1 MKKQFFAAAI
11 ILALGAGF
19 TACSSDDLGK
29 QEAKAVSQTGTSYM
43 TVSFRL
49 PAPSATRA
57 SNSDAHAGTPA
68 TGSGRY
74 QYGSWNGKD
83 KIESVK
89 VYVFKEVGVL
99 EKVHTY
105 AENELAFNQGTS
117 GDVKVTANNAFK
129 ITAGAKTVYIV
140 VNPTTAV
147 PNLPEVEGTTLANFK
162 AKYEGSELGLTA
174 NAYPTVTDAVTKTR
188 ADEVAKVEDGKDV
201 IMMTGAPQTIN
212 VEDGV
217 TAQQAVAGVK
227 NQVALTV
234 KRVAARVLVTTATGT
249 SEFEI
254 KGDNPTTP
262 AIKETQ
268 TVIAKV
274 TKLTYTV
281 AQGEKTL
288 YLQVKNHTE
297 QGQTQDKENLQT
309 YEETPGF
316 AYVPENSDQY
326 WAKTNMDKYQ
336 EATEYY
342 DYSGLWKTA
351 SSVKA
356 RTAFINDENK
366 DQEEVGL
373 VTEHITKADGDAG
386 IFVLPTTHA
395 YGSAADA
402 TKYRGANTAYVL
414 VRGVVT
420 PQFHVN
426 NEGKLVAGAPTPGS
440 TFYLGANGVAYLNQA
455 HVQDPTKSG
464 VVGQTAQK
472 FVNGKVLYYVWIHP
486 DNLAKPLNSPVD
498 RNHIYHIQ
506 IASISKYGANW
517 NPFVPY
523 PKNTPEL
530 DPKTGKPK
538 DNPTGKTPDNPNNP
552 DDRPND
558 NPFEPVNPPVNP
570 FDNLTPKETWMS
582 VNVTI
587 LPWQVHSYQVNL

>member
-1 MKKQFFAAAI
+1 MKKQFFAAAM

-19 TACSSDDLGK
+19 TACSNDDLGK

-57 SNSDAHAGTPA
+57 D
-68 TGSGRY
+68 RY
-74 QYGSWNGKD
+74 QYASWNGKD

-89 VYVFKEVGVL
+89 VFVFKDDNTNTL

-117 GDVKVTANNAFK
+117 GDVKVNANNAFK
-129 ITAGAKTVYIV
+129 ITAGTKKVYIV
-140 VNPTTAV
+140 VNPTTVANM
-147 PNLPEVEGTTLANFK
+147 PATEGTTTLADFQ
-162 AKYEGSELGLTA
+162 AKYEGSELGFTA
-174 NAYPTVTDAVTKTR
+174 EAYPTATATTTR
-188 ADEVAKVEDGKDV
+188 ADEVAKVADGKDV
-201 IMMTGAPQTIN
+201 IMMTGAPTTIN
-212 VEDGV
+212 IEDGV
-217 TAQQAVAGVK
+217 TEQQAVAGVK
-227 NQVALTV
+227 NQAALTV
-234 KRVAARVLVTTATGT
+234 KRVAARVLVTTATGKT
-249 SEFEI
+249 EFTI
-254 KGDNPTTP
+254 NGDNPQTATT
-262 AIKETQ
+262 KEDNFA
-268 TVIAKV
+268 IAKV
-274 TKLTYTV
+274 TDLTYTV

-288 YLQVKNHTE
+288 FLQGKDFGT
-297 QGQTQDKENLQT
+297 QGSTQDLEGSKT

-316 AYVPENSDQY
+316 NYVPANSDQF
-326 WAKTNMDKYQ
+326 WAKETMESYQ
-336 EATEYY
+336 EAIKYY
-342 DYSGLWKTA
+342 DYSGLWKAA

-356 RTAFINDENK
+356 RTAFINDDNK
-366 DQEEVGL
+366 DQKEVDL
-373 VTEHITKADGDAG
+373 VTGHITAATGGDAG
-386 IFVLPTTHA
+386 IFVLPTTHT
-395 YGSAADA
+395 YGADADA

-414 VRGVVT
+414 VRGKIT
-420 PQFHVN
+420 PQFYVN
-426 NEGKLVAGAPTPGS
+426 SQGVLTMTPLTKGT
-440 TFYLGANGVAYLNQA
+440 TFYLGANGLAYESA
-455 HVQDPTKSG
+455 DCVRDPNKGG
-464 VVGQTAQK
+464 VTGQTAQE

-498 RNHIYHIQ
+498 RNNIYHIQ

-538 DNPTGKTPDNPNNP
+538 DNPSGPTPNNPNNP

-558 NPFEPVNPPVNP
+558 NPFEPVAPPVNP
-570 FDNLTPKETWMS
+570 YENLTPKETWMS

>member
-1 MKKQFFAAAI
+1 MKKQFFAAAM

-57 SNSDAHAGTPA
+57 D
-68 TGSGRY
+68 RY
-74 QYGSWNGKD
+74 QYASWNGKD

-89 VYVFKEVGVL
+89 VFVFKDDNTL

-117 GDVKVTANNAFK
+117 GDVKVNANNAFK
-129 ITAGAKTVYIV
+129 ITAGTKKVYIV
-140 VNPTTAV
+140 VNPTTVANM
-147 PNLPEVEGTTLANFK
+147 PATEGTTTLADFQ
-162 AKYEGSELGLTA
+162 AKYEGSELGFTA
-174 NAYPTVTDAVTKTR
+174 DAYPTATATKTR
-188 ADEVAKVEDGKDV
+188 ADEVAKVADGKDV
-201 IMMTGAPQTIN
+201 IMMTGAPTTIN
-212 VEDGV
+212 IEDGV
-217 TAQQAVAGVK
+217 TEQQAVAGVK
-227 NQVALTV
+227 NQAALTV

-249 SEFEI
+249 TEFTI
-254 KGDNPTTP
+254 NGDNPQTATV
-262 AIKETQ
+262 KEDNFA
-268 TVIAKV
+268 IAKV
-274 TKLTYTV
+274 TDLTYTV

-288 YLQVKNHTE
+288 YLQGKDFGT
-297 QGQTQDKENLQT
+297 QGSTQDLEGSKT

-316 AYVPENSDQY
+316 NYVPANSDQF
-326 WAKTNMDKYQ
+326 WAKATMESYQ
-336 EATEYY
+336 EATKYY
-342 DYSGLWKTA
+342 DYSGLWKAA

-356 RTAFINDENK
+356 RTAFINDDNK
-366 DQEEVGL
+366 DQKEVDL
-373 VTEHITKADGDAG
+373 VTGHITAATGGDAG
-386 IFVLPTTHA
+386 IFVLPTTHT
-395 YGSAADA
+395 YGADADA
-402 TKYRGANTAYVL
+402 TKYRGVNTAYVL
-414 VRGVVT
+414 VRGKIT
-420 PQFHVN
+420 PQFYVN
-426 NEGKLVAGAPTPGS
+426 TQGKLTMTPLTKGT
-440 TFYLGANGVAYLNQA
+440 TFYLGANGLAYESA
-455 HVQDPTKSG
+455 DCVQDPNKGG
-464 VVGQTAQK
+464 VTGQTAQK

-498 RNHIYHIQ
+498 RNNIYHIQ

-538 DNPTGKTPDNPNNP
+538 DNPSGPTPNNPNNP

-558 NPFEPVNPPVNP
+558 NPFEPVHPPMNPYQ
-570 FDNLTPKETWMS
+570 NLTPKETWMS

>member
-1 MKKQFFAAAI
+1 MKKQFFAAAM

-57 SNSDAHAGTPA
+57 D
-68 TGSGRY
+68 RY
-74 QYGSWNGKD
+74 QYASWNGKD

-89 VYVFKEVGVL
+89 VFVFKDDNTL

-117 GDVKVTANNAFK
+117 GDVKVNANNAFK
-129 ITAGAKTVYIV
+129 ITSGTKKVYIV
-140 VNPTTAV
+140 VNPTAV
-147 PNLPEVEGTTLANFK
+147 ANMPATEGTTTLTDFQ
-162 AKYEGSELGLTA
+162 AKYDGSELGFTA
-174 NAYPTVTDAVTKTR
+174 EAYPTATVTTTR
-188 ADEVAKVEDGKDV
+188 ADEVAKVADGKDV
-201 IMMTGAPQTIN
+201 IMMTGAPTTIN
-212 VEDGV
+212 IEDGV
-217 TAQQAVAGVK
+217 TEQQAVAGVK
-227 NQVALTV
+227 NQAALTV

-249 SEFEI
+249 TEFTI
-254 KGDNPTTP
+254 NGDNPQTATV
-262 AIKETQ
+262 KEDNFA
-268 TVIAKV
+268 IAKV
-274 TKLTYTV
+274 TDLTYTV

-288 YLQVKNHTE
+288 YLQGKDFGT
-297 QGQTQDKENLQT
+297 QGSTQDLEGSKT

-316 AYVPENSDQY
+316 NYVPANSDQF
-326 WAKTNMDKYQ
+326 WAKETMESYQ
-336 EATEYY
+336 EAIKYY

-351 SSVKA
+351 SSVKT
-356 RTAFINDENK
+356 RTAFINDDNK
-366 DQEEVGL
+366 DQKEVDL
-373 VTEHITKADGDAG
+373 VTGHITAATGGDAG
-386 IFVLPTTHA
+386 IFVLPTTHT
-395 YGSAADA
+395 YGADADA

-414 VRGVVT
+414 VRGKIT
-420 PQFHVN
+420 PQFYVN
-426 NEGKLVAGAPTPGS
+426 SNGVLTMTPLTKGT
-440 TFYLGANGVAYLNQA
+440 TFYLGANGLAYESA
-455 HVQDPTKSG
+455 DCVQDPKKGG

-472 FVNGKVLYYVWIHP
+472 FDGGKVLYYVWIHP

-498 RNHIYHIQ
+498 RNNIYHIQ

-523 PKNTPEL
+523 PKGTPEL

-538 DNPTGKTPDNPNNP
+538 NNPGGQTPNNPNNP

-570 FDNLTPKETWMS
+570 FQNLTPKETWMS

>member
-1 MKKQFFAAAI
+1 MKKQFFAAAM

-57 SNSDAHAGTPA
+57 D
-68 TGSGRY
+68 RY
-74 QYGSWNGKD
+74 QYASWNGKD

-89 VYVFKEVGVL
+89 VFVFKDDNTL

-117 GDVKVTANNAFK
+117 GDVKVNANNAFK
-129 ITAGAKTVYIV
+129 ITAGTKKVYIV
-140 VNPTTAV
+140 VNPTTVANM
-147 PNLPEVEGTTLANFK
+147 PATEGTTTLADFQ
-162 AKYEGSELGLTA
+162 AKYEGSELGFTA
-174 NAYPTVTDAVTKTR
+174 DAYPTATATKTR
-188 ADEVAKVEDGKDV
+188 ADEVAKVADGKDV
-201 IMMTGAPQTIN
+201 IMMTGAPTTIN
-212 VEDGV
+212 IEDGV
-217 TAQQAVAGVK
+217 TEQQAVAGVK
-227 NQVALTV
+227 NQAALTV

-249 SEFEI
+249 TEFTI
-254 KGDNPTTP
+254 NGDNPQTATV
-262 AIKETQ
+262 KEDNFA
-268 TVIAKV
+268 IAKV
-274 TKLTYTV
+274 TDLTYTV

-288 YLQVKNHTE
+288 YLLGKDFGT
-297 QGQTQDKENLQT
+297 QGSTQDLEGSKT

-316 AYVPENSDQY
+316 NYVPANSDQF
-326 WAKTNMDKYQ
+326 WAKATMESYQ
-336 EATEYY
+336 GATKYY
-342 DYSGLWKTA
+342 DYSGLWKAA

-356 RTAFINDENK
+356 RTAFINDDNK
-366 DQEEVGL
+366 DQKEVDL
-373 VTEHITKADGDAG
+373 VTGHITAATGGDAG
-386 IFVLPTTHA
+386 IFVLPTTHT
-395 YGSAADA
+395 YGADADA
-402 TKYRGANTAYVL
+402 TKYRGVNTAYVL
-414 VRGVVT
+414 VRGKIT
-420 PQFHVN
+420 PQFYVN
-426 NEGKLVAGAPTPGS
+426 TQGKLTMTPLTKGT
-440 TFYLGANGVAYLNQA
+440 TFYLGANGLAYESA
-455 HVQDPTKSG
+455 DCVQDPNKGG
-464 VVGQTAQK
+464 VTGQTAQK

-498 RNHIYHIQ
+498 RNNIYHIQ

-538 DNPTGKTPDNPNNP
+538 DNPSGPTPNNPNNP

-558 NPFEPVNPPVNP
+558 NPFEPVHPPVNP
-570 FDNLTPKETWMS
+570 YQNLTPKETWMS

>member
-57 SNSDAHAGTPA
+57 SNSDALAGTPA

-89 VYVFKEVGVL
+89 VFVFKDDNTL
-99 EKVHTY
+99 EKVQTY
-105 AENELAFNQGTS
+105 SENELAFTQNTS

-129 ITAGAKTVYIV
+129 ITAGDKKVYIV
-140 VNPTTAV
+140 VNPTDV
-147 PNLPEVEGTTLANFK
+147 ENLPATEGTTFDAFK
-162 AKYEGSELGLTA
+162 EKYEGKDFNFTA
-174 NAYPTVTDAVTKTR
+174 EAYPTAADAVTKTR
-188 ADEVAKVEDGKDV
+188 ADEVAKVSDGKDV
-201 IMMTGAPQTIN
+201 IMMTGAPQSITI
-212 VEDGV
+212 EDGV
-217 TAQQAVAGVK
+217 TAQQAVAGAK

-234 KRVAARVLVTTATGT
+234 KRVAARVLVTTATGKT
-249 SEFEI
+249 EFTI
-254 KGDNPTTP
+254 NGDDPQTTTV
-262 AIKETQ
+262 KEDNYA
-268 TVIAKV
+268 IAKV
-274 TKLTYTV
+274 TDLTYTV
-281 AQGEKTL
+281 AQGEKTF
-288 YLQVKNHTE
+288 YV
-297 QGQTQDKENLQT
+297 QGKDYATKGTTQDLEGEKT

-316 AYVPENSDQY
+316 NYVPAKSDQF
-326 WAKTNMDKYQ
+326 WAKQTMESYQ
-336 EATEYY
+336 DAVKYY

-351 SSVKA
+351 SSVTA
-356 RTAFINDENK
+356 RTAFINGAGQDQDEV
-366 DQEEVGL
+366 DL
-373 VTEHITKADGDAG
+373 VTGHITATTGGDAG

-395 YGSAADA
+395 YGADADA
-402 TKYRGANTAYVL
+402 TSYRGANTAYVL
-414 VRGVVT
+414 VRGKIT
-420 PQFHVN
+420 PQFYVN
-426 NEGKLVAGAPTPGS
+426 ADGQLTMSPLAKGT
-440 TFYLGANGVAYLNQA
+440 TFYLGANGLAYVDA
-455 HVQDPTKSG
+455 KCVQDPKKGG
-464 VVGQTAQK
+464 VAGQTAQK
-472 FVNGKVLYYVWIHP
+472 FVDGKVLYYVWIHP
-486 DNLAKPLNSPVD
+486 DNIAKPENSPVD

-530 DPKTGKPK
+530 DPNTGKPK
-538 DNPTGKTPDNPNNP
+538 NDPTGKTPNNPNNP

-570 FDNLTPKETWMS
+570 FENLTPKETWMS

>member
-57 SNSDAHAGTPA
+57 SNSTALAGTPA

-89 VYVFKEVGVL
+89 VYVFNEGDVL

-117 GDVKVTANNAFK
+117 GDVKVSANNAFK
-129 ITAGAKTVYIV
+129 VTAGAKKVYIV
-140 VNPTTAV
+140 VNPTTV
-147 PNLPEVEGTTLANFK
+147 DNLPTADGTTLADFK
-162 AKYEGSELGLTA
+162 AKYEGNELGFTA
-174 NAYPTVTDAVTKTR
+174 DAYPTATATKTR
-188 ADEVAKVEDGKDV
+188 ADEVAKVDDGKDV
-201 IMMTGAPQTIN
+201 IMMTGAPQDITI
-212 VEDGV
+212 EDGV

-234 KRVAARVLVTTATGT
+234 KRVAARVLVTTATGKT
-249 SEFEI
+249 EFTI
-254 KGDNPTTP
+254 NGDNPNTATE
-262 AIKETQ
+262 KEDNFA
-268 TVIAKV
+268 IAKV
-274 TKLTYTV
+274 TDLTYTV

-288 YLQVKNHTE
+288 YLQGKDFGT
-297 QGQTQDKENLQT
+297 QGSTQDLEGSKT

-316 AYVPENSDQY
+316 NYVPANSDQF
-326 WAKTNMDKYQ
+326 WAKATMESYQ
-336 EATEYY
+336 NAVKYY
-342 DYSGLWKTA
+342 DYSGLWKDP

-356 RTAFINDENK
+356 RTAFINDENQ
-366 DQEEVGL
+366 DQAEVDL
-373 VTEHITKADGDAG
+373 VTGHITAKTDAG
-386 IFVLPTTHA
+386 IFVLPTTHT
-395 YGSAADA
+395 YGAGADA
-402 TKYRGANTAYVL
+402 TKYRGTNTAYVL
-414 VRGVVT
+414 VRGKIT
-420 PQFHVN
+420 PQFYVN
-426 NEGKLVAGAPTPGS
+426 SNGVLTMTPLTKGT
-440 TFYLGANGVAYLNQA
+440 TFYLGANGLAYESA
-455 HVQDPTKSG
+455 DCVRDPKKNG

-472 FVNGKVLYYVWIHP
+472 FDGGKVLYYVWIHP

-498 RNHIYHIQ
+498 RNNIYHIQ

-538 DNPTGKTPDNPNNP
+538 DNPGGQTPNNPNNP

-570 FDNLTPKETWMS
+570 FENLTPKETWMS

>member
-1 MKKQFFAAAI
+1 MKKQFFAAAM

-19 TACSSDDLGK
+19 TACSNDDLGK

-57 SNSDAHAGTPA
+57 D
-68 TGSGRY
+68 RY
-74 QYGSWNGKD
+74 QYASWNGKD

-89 VYVFKEVGVL
+89 VFVFKDGNTNTL

-117 GDVKVTANNAFK
+117 GDVKVNANNAFK
-129 ITAGAKTVYIV
+129 ITAGTKKVYIV
-140 VNPTTAV
+140 VNPTTVANM
-147 PNLPEVEGTTLANFK
+147 PATEGTTTLADFQ
-162 AKYEGSELGLTA
+162 AKYEGSELGFTA
-174 NAYPTVTDAVTKTR
+174 EAYPTATATTTR
-188 ADEVAKVEDGKDV
+188 ADEVAKVADGKDV
-201 IMMTGAPQTIN
+201 IMMTGAPTTIN
-212 VEDGV
+212 IEDGV
-217 TAQQAVAGVK
+217 TEQQAVAGVK
-227 NQVALTV
+227 NQAALTV
-234 KRVAARVLVTTATGT
+234 KRVAARVLVTTATGKT
-249 SEFEI
+249 EFTI
-254 KGDNPTTP
+254 NGDNPQTATT
-262 AIKETQ
+262 KEDNFA
-268 TVIAKV
+268 IAKV
-274 TKLTYTV
+274 TDLTYTV

-288 YLQVKNHTE
+288 FLQGKDFGT
-297 QGQTQDKENLQT
+297 QGSTQDLEGSKT

-316 AYVPENSDQY
+316 NYVPANSDQF
-326 WAKTNMDKYQ
+326 WAKETMESYQ
-336 EATEYY
+336 EAIKYY
-342 DYSGLWKTA
+342 DYSGLWKAA

-356 RTAFINDENK
+356 RTAFINDDNK
-366 DQEEVGL
+366 DQKEVDL
-373 VTEHITKADGDAG
+373 VTGHITAATGGDAG
-386 IFVLPTTHA
+386 IFVLPTTHT
-395 YGSAADA
+395 YGADADA

-414 VRGVVT
+414 VRGKIT
-420 PQFHVN
+420 PQFYVN
-426 NEGKLVAGAPTPGS
+426 SQGVLTMTPLTKGT
-440 TFYLGANGVAYLNQA
+440 TFYLGANGLAYESA
-455 HVQDPTKSG
+455 DCVRDPNKGG
-464 VVGQTAQK
+464 VTGQTAQE

-498 RNHIYHIQ
+498 RNNIYHIQ

-538 DNPTGKTPDNPNNP
+538 DNPSGPTPNNPNNP

-558 NPFEPVNPPVNP
+558 NPFEPVAPPVNP
-570 FDNLTPKETWMS
+570 YENLTPKETWMS

>member
-57 SNSDAHAGTPA
+57 SNSDALAGTHA

-89 VYVFKEVGVL
+89 VFVFKDNAL

-105 AENELAFNQGTS
+105 AENELAFTQGTS
-117 GDVKVTANNAFK
+117 GDVKVSANNAFK
-129 ITAGAKTVYIV
+129 ISAGAKKVYIV
-140 VNPTTAV
+140 VNPTTV
-147 PNLPEVEGTTLANFK
+147 DNLPTADGTTLDAFK
-162 AKYEGSELGLTA
+162 AKYEGSELGFTA
-174 NAYPTVTDAVTKTR
+174 DAYPTTTATKTR
-188 ADEVAKVEDGKDV
+188 ADEVAKVDDGKDV
-201 IMMTGAPQTIN
+201 IMMTGAPQDITI
-212 VEDGV
+212 EDGV
-217 TAQQAVAGVK
+217 TAQQAVAGIK

-234 KRVAARVLVTTATGT
+234 KRVAARVLVTTATGKT
-249 SEFEI
+249 EFEI
-254 KGDNPTTP
+254 KGDDPTTP
-262 AIKETQ
+262 AKETN

-274 TKLTYTV
+274 TSLTYTV

-288 YLQVKNHTE
+288 YLQGKDFGT
-297 QGQTQDKENLQT
+297 QGSTQDLESTKT

-316 AYVPENSDQY
+316 NFVPAKSDQF
-326 WAKTNMDKYQ
+326 WAKETMESYQ
-336 EATEYY
+336 GAVKYY

-351 SSVKA
+351 SSVKE
-356 RTAFINDENK
+356 RTAFINDVDK
-366 DQEEVGL
+366 DQDEVNL
-373 VTEHITKADGDAG
+373 VTGHITAKTDAG
-386 IFVLPTTHA
+386 IFVLPTTHT
-395 YGSAADA
+395 YGSDADA
-402 TKYRGANTAYVL
+402 TKYRGTNTAYVL
-414 VRGVVT
+414 VRGIVT

-426 NEGKLVAGAPTPGS
+426 NEGNLVTGAPAVGS
-440 TFYLGANGVAYLNQA
+440 TFYLGSSNGIAYLNKD
-455 HVQDPTKSG
+455 HVRDPKKNG
-464 VVGQTAQK
+464 VVGQNAQK
-472 FVNGKVLYYVWIHP
+472 FVGGKVLYYVWIHP

-498 RNHIYHIQ
+498 RNNIYHIQ

-538 DNPTGKTPDNPNNP
+538 NNPDGQTPNNPNNP

-570 FDNLTPKETWMS
+570 FENLTPKETWMS
-582 VNVTI
+582 INVTI

>member
-1 MKKQFFAAAI
+1 MKKQFFAAAM

-57 SNSDAHAGTPA
+57 D
-68 TGSGRY
+68 RY
-74 QYGSWNGKD
+74 QYASWNGKD

-89 VYVFKEVGVL
+89 VFVFKDNTL

-117 GDVKVTANNAFK
+117 GDVKVSANNAFK
-129 ITAGAKTVYIV
+129 VTAGEKTVYIV
-140 VNPTTAV
+140 VNPTSVANMTAT
-147 PNLPEVEGTTLANFK
+147 EGTTTLADFK
-162 AKYEGSELGLTA
+162 NAYEGSALGFIA
-174 NAYPTVTDAVTKTR
+174 NAYPTAADAVTKTR
-188 ADEVAKVEDGKDV
+188 ADEVAKVEGGKDV
-201 IMMTGAPQTIN
+201 IMMTGAPTTIN
-212 VEDGV
+212 IEDGV
-217 TAQQAVAGVK
+217 TEQQAVAGVK
-227 NQVALTV
+227 NQAALTV
-234 KRVAARVLVTTATGT
+234 KRVAARVLVTTATGKT
-249 SEFEI
+249 EFTI
-254 KGDNPTTP
+254 NGDNPNTP
-262 AIKETQ
+262 NVKETDFA
-268 TVIAKV
+268 IAKV
-274 TKLTYTV
+274 TDLTYTV

-288 YLQVKNHTE
+288 FLQAKGTA
-297 QGQTQDKENLQT
+297 QGSTQDLEGTQT

-316 AYVPENSDQY
+316 NFVPAKSDQF
-326 WAKTNMDKYQ
+326 WAKATMESYQ
-336 EATEYY
+336 GAIEHY

-366 DQEEVGL
+366 DQKEVDL
-373 VTEHITKADGDAG
+373 VTGHITAETDGDAG
-386 IFVLPTTHA
+386 IFVLPTTHT
-395 YGSAADA
+395 YGADADA
-402 TKYRGANTAYVL
+402 TKYRGTNTAYVL
-414 VRGVVT
+414 VRGKIT
-420 PQFHVN
+420 PQFYVN
-426 NEGKLVAGAPTPGS
+426 SNGVLTMTPLTKGT
-440 TFYLGANGVAYLNQA
+440 TFYLGANGLAYESA
-455 HVQDPTKSG
+455 DCVRDPKKNG

-472 FVNGKVLYYVWIHP
+472 FDGGKVLYYVWIHP

-498 RNHIYHIQ
+498 RNNIYHIQ

-538 DNPTGKTPDNPNNP
+538 DNPGGQTPNNPNNP

-570 FDNLTPKETWMS
+570 FENLTPKETWMS

>member
-57 SNSDAHAGTPA
+57 SNSTALAGTPA

-89 VYVFKEVGVL
+89 VFVFKEDNTL

-105 AENELAFNQGTS
+105 ASNELAFTQNTS
-117 GDVKVTANNAFK
+117 GDVKVSANQAFK
-129 ITAGAKTVYIV
+129 ITAGTKKVYIV
-140 VNPTTAV
+140 VNPTTV
-147 PNLPEVEGTTLANFK
+147 ENLPATEGTTLDAFK
-162 AKYEGSELGLTA
+162 TKYEGKELGFTA
-174 NAYPTVTDAVTKTR
+174 NAYPTAAVDKTL
-188 ADEVAKVEDGKDV
+188 ADEVAKVSDGKDV
-201 IMMTGAPQTIN
+201 IMMTGAPQGITI
-212 VEDGV
+212 EDGV
-217 TAQQAVAGVK
+217 TAQQAVAGLK
-227 NQVALTV
+227 NQVSLTV
-234 KRVAARVLVTTATGT
+234 KRVAARVLVTTATGKT
-249 SEFEI
+249 EFTI
-254 KGDNPTTP
+254 NGDNPQTATV
-262 AIKETQ
+262 KENDYA
-268 TVIAKV
+268 IAKV
-274 TKLTYTV
+274 TDLTYTV
-281 AQGEKTL
+281 AQGEKNIYVQAKDYAT
-288 YLQVKNHTE
+288 
-297 QGQTQDKENLQT
+297 QGSTQDLEGSQT

-316 AYVPENSDQY
+316 AYVPAKSDQF
-326 WAKTNMDKYQ
+326 WAKETMESYQ
-336 EATEYY
+336 GALDYY

-351 SSVKA
+351 SSVTA

-366 DQEEVGL
+366 DQKEVDL
-373 VTEHITKADGDAG
+373 VTGHITATTGGDAG

-395 YGSAADA
+395 YGADADA

-414 VRGVVT
+414 VRGKIT
-420 PQFHVN
+420 PQFYVN
-426 NEGKLVAGAPTPGS
+426 AAGTLTMSPLAKGK
-440 TFYLGANGVAYLNQA
+440 TFYLGANGIAYEAENC
-455 HVQDPTKSG
+455 VRDPKKGG
-464 VVGQTAQK
+464 VEGQTAQK

-486 DNLAKPLNSPVD
+486 DNLAKPENSPVD
-498 RNHIYHIQ
+498 RNNIYHIQ

-538 DNPTGKTPDNPNNP
+538 DNPGGQTPNNPNNP

-570 FDNLTPKETWMS
+570 FENLTPKETWMS

>member
-1 MKKQFFAAAI
+1 MKKQFFAAAM

-57 SNSDAHAGTPA
+57 D
-68 TGSGRY
+68 RY
-74 QYGSWNGKD
+74 QYASWNGKD

-89 VYVFKEVGVL
+89 VFVFKDDNTL

-117 GDVKVTANNAFK
+117 GDVKVNANNAFQ
-129 ITAGAKTVYIV
+129 ITAGTKKVYIV
-140 VNPTTAV
+140 VNPTTVANM
-147 PNLPEVEGTTLANFK
+147 PATEGTTTLTDFQ
-162 AKYEGSELGLTA
+162 AKYEGSELGFTA
-174 NAYPTVTDAVTKTR
+174 DAYPTATATKTR
-188 ADEVAKVEDGKDV
+188 ADEVAKVADGKDV
-201 IMMTGAPQTIN
+201 IMMTGAPTTIN
-212 VEDGV
+212 IEDGV
-217 TAQQAVAGVK
+217 TEQQAVAGVK

-249 SEFEI
+249 TEFTI
-254 KGDNPTTP
+254 NGDNPQTATV
-262 AIKETQ
+262 KEDNFA
-268 TVIAKV
+268 IAKV
-274 TKLTYTV
+274 TDLTYTV

-288 YLQVKNHTE
+288 YLQGKDFGT
-297 QGQTQDKENLQT
+297 QGSTQDLEGSKT

-316 AYVPENSDQY
+316 NYVPANSDQF
-326 WAKTNMDKYQ
+326 WAKETMESYQ
-336 EATEYY
+336 EAIKYY
-342 DYSGLWKTA
+342 DYSGLWKAA
-351 SSVKA
+351 SSVKT
-356 RTAFINDENK
+356 RTAFINDDNK
-366 DQEEVGL
+366 DQKEVDL
-373 VTEHITKADGDAG
+373 VTGHITAATGGDAG
-386 IFVLPTTHA
+386 IFVLPTTHT
-395 YGSAADA
+395 YGADADA

-414 VRGVVT
+414 VRGKIT
-420 PQFHVN
+420 PQFYVN
-426 NEGKLVAGAPTPGS
+426 SQGVLTMTPLTKGT
-440 TFYLGANGVAYLNQA
+440 TFYLGANGLAYESA
-455 HVQDPTKSG
+455 DCVQDPNKGG
-464 VVGQTAQK
+464 VTGQTAQK

-498 RNHIYHIQ
+498 RNNIYHIQ

-523 PKNTPEL
+523 PKGTPEL

-538 DNPTGKTPDNPNNP
+538 NNPGGQTPNNPNNP

-558 NPFEPVNPPVNP
+558 NPFEPVHPPVNP
-570 FDNLTPKETWMS
+570 FQNLTPKETWMS

>member
-1 MKKQFFAAAI
+1 MKKQFFAAAM

-57 SNSDAHAGTPA
+57 D
-68 TGSGRY
+68 RY
-74 QYGSWNGKD
+74 QYASWNGKD

-89 VYVFKEVGVL
+89 VFVFKDDNTL

-105 AENELAFNQGTS
+105 AENELGFTQGTS
-117 GDVKVTANNAFK
+117 GDVKVNANNAFK
-129 ITAGAKTVYIV
+129 ISAGTKTVYIV
-140 VNPTTAV
+140 VNPTAV
-147 PNLPEVEGTTLANFK
+147 ANMPAVEGTTTLADFQ
-162 AKYEGSELGLTA
+162 AKYKGSELGFTA
-174 NAYPTVTDAVTKTR
+174 NAYPTATATTTR
-188 ADEVAKVEDGKDV
+188 ADEVAKVEGGKDV
-201 IMMTGAPQTIN
+201 IMMTGAPQVITI
-212 VEDGV
+212 EDGV

-234 KRVAARVLVTTATGT
+234 KRVAARVLVTTATGKT
-249 SEFEI
+249 AFTI
-254 KGDNPTTP
+254 NGDNPQTATV
-262 AIKETQ
+262 KEDNYA
-268 TVIAKV
+268 IAKV
-274 TKLTYTV
+274 TDLTYTV

-288 YLQVKNHTE
+288 YFQAKGTA
-297 QGQTQDKENLQT
+297 QGSTQDLEGTQT

-316 AYVPENSDQY
+316 NFVPANSDQF
-326 WAKTNMDKYQ
+326 WAKETMESYQ
-336 EATEYY
+336 GAIDHY
-342 DYSGLWKTA
+342 DYSGLWKVA

-366 DQEEVGL
+366 DQKEVDL
-373 VTEHITKADGDAG
+373 VTGHITAATGGDAG
-386 IFVLPTTHA
+386 IFVLPTTHT
-395 YGSAADA
+395 YGADADA

-414 VRGVVT
+414 VRGKIT
-420 PQFHVN
+420 PQFYVN
-426 NEGKLVAGAPTPGS
+426 SNGVLTMSPLAAGT
-440 TFYLGANGVAYLNQA
+440 TFYLGANGLAYESEIC
-455 HVQDPTKSG
+455 VQDPQKGG

-498 RNHIYHIQ
+498 RNNIYHIQ

-523 PKNTPEL
+523 PKETPEL

-538 DNPTGKTPDNPNNP
+538 DPTKGNKTPNNPNNP

-570 FDNLTPKETWMS
+570 FQNLTPKETWMS

>member
-1 MKKQFFAAAI
+1 MKKQFFAAAM

-57 SNSDAHAGTPA
+57 D
-68 TGSGRY
+68 RY
-74 QYGSWNGKD
+74 QYASWNGKD

-89 VYVFKEVGVL
+89 VFVFKDNTL

-117 GDVKVTANNAFK
+117 GDVKVSANNAFK
-129 ITAGAKTVYIV
+129 VTAGEKTVYIV
-140 VNPTTAV
+140 VNPTSVANMTAT
-147 PNLPEVEGTTLANFK
+147 EGTTTLADFK
-162 AKYEGSELGLTA
+162 NAYEGSTLGFTA
-174 NAYPTVTDAVTKTR
+174 NAYPTATDAVTKTR
-188 ADEVAKVEDGKDV
+188 ADEVAKVEGGKDV
-201 IMMTGAPQTIN
+201 IMMTGAPTTIN
-212 VEDGV
+212 IEDGV
-217 TAQQAVAGVK
+217 TEQQAVAGVK
-227 NQVALTV
+227 NQAALTV
-234 KRVAARVLVTTATGT
+234 KRVAARVLVTTATGKT
-249 SEFEI
+249 EFTI
-254 KGDNPTTP
+254 NGDNPNTP
-262 AIKETQ
+262 AVKETDFA
-268 TVIAKV
+268 IAKV
-274 TKLTYTV
+274 TDLTYTV

-288 YLQVKNHTE
+288 FLQAKGTA
-297 QGQTQDKENLQT
+297 QGSTQDLEATQT

-316 AYVPENSDQY
+316 NFVPEKSNQF
-326 WAKTNMDKYQ
+326 WAKATMESYQ
-336 EATEYY
+336 GAIDHY

-366 DQEEVGL
+366 DQKEVDL
-373 VTEHITKADGDAG
+373 VTGHITAATGGDAG
-386 IFVLPTTHA
+386 IFVLPTTHT
-395 YGSAADA
+395 YGADADA
-402 TKYRGANTAYVL
+402 TKYRGTNTAYVL
-414 VRGVVT
+414 VRGKIT
-420 PQFHVN
+420 PQFYVN
-426 NEGKLVAGAPTPGS
+426 TQGKLTMSPLAAGK
-440 TFYLGANGVAYLNQA
+440 TFYLGANGLAYESA
-455 HVQDPTKSG
+455 DCVQDPNKGG
-464 VVGQTAQK
+464 VTGQTAQK

-498 RNHIYHIQ
+498 RNNIYHIQ

-523 PKNTPEL
+523 PKGTPEL

-538 DNPTGKTPDNPNNP
+538 DNPSGPTPNNPNNP

-570 FDNLTPKETWMS
+570 YENLTPKETWMS

>member
-1 MKKQFFAAAI
+1 MKKQFFAAAM

-57 SNSDAHAGTPA
+57 D
-68 TGSGRY
+68 RY
-74 QYGSWNGKD
+74 QYASWNGKD

-89 VYVFKEVGVL
+89 VFVFKDNAL

-117 GDVKVTANNAFK
+117 GDVKVNANNAFK
-129 ITAGAKTVYIV
+129 ITAGTKKVYIV
-140 VNPTTAV
+140 VNPTTVANM
-147 PNLPEVEGTTLANFK
+147 PATEGTTTLADFQ
-162 AKYEGSELGLTA
+162 AKYEGSELGFTA
-174 NAYPTVTDAVTKTR
+174 DAYPTATATKTR
-188 ADEVAKVEDGKDV
+188 ADEVAKVADGKDV
-201 IMMTGAPQTIN
+201 IMMTGAPTTIN
-212 VEDGV
+212 IEDGV
-217 TAQQAVAGVK
+217 TEQQAVAGVK
-227 NQVALTV
+227 NQAALTV

-249 SEFEI
+249 TEFTI
-254 KGDNPTTP
+254 NGDNPQTATV
-262 AIKETQ
+262 KEDNFA
-268 TVIAKV
+268 IAKV
-274 TKLTYTV
+274 TDLTYTV

-288 YLQVKNHTE
+288 YLQGKDFGT
-297 QGQTQDKENLQT
+297 QGSTQDLEGSKT

-316 AYVPENSDQY
+316 NYVPANSDQF
-326 WAKTNMDKYQ
+326 WAKETMESYQ
-336 EATEYY
+336 EAIKYY
-342 DYSGLWKTA
+342 DYSGLWKAA
-351 SSVKA
+351 SSVKT
-356 RTAFINDENK
+356 RTAFINDDNK
-366 DQEEVGL
+366 DQKEVDL
-373 VTEHITKADGDAG
+373 VTGHITAATGGDAG
-386 IFVLPTTHA
+386 IFVLPTTHT
-395 YGSAADA
+395 YGADADA

-414 VRGVVT
+414 VRGKIT
-420 PQFHVN
+420 PQFYVN
-426 NEGKLVAGAPTPGS
+426 SNGVLTMTPLTKGT
-440 TFYLGANGVAYLNQA
+440 TFYLGANGLAYESA
-455 HVQDPTKSG
+455 DCVQDPNKGG
-464 VVGQTAQK
+464 VTGQTAQK

-498 RNHIYHIQ
+498 RNNIYHIQ

-523 PKNTPEL
+523 PKGTPEL

-538 DNPTGKTPDNPNNP
+538 NNPGGQTPNNPNNP

-558 NPFEPVNPPVNP
+558 NPFEPVHPPVNP
-570 FDNLTPKETWMS
+570 FQNLTPKETWMS

>member
-57 SNSDAHAGTPA
+57 FNSDAIAGTPA

-89 VYVFKEVGVL
+89 VYVFKGGDVL

-105 AENELAFNQGTS
+105 AENELAFTQGTS
-117 GDVKVTANNAFK
+117 GDVKVSANNAFK
-129 ITAGAKTVYIV
+129 ISSGGKTVYIV
-140 VNPTTAV
+140 VNPTSVANMTAT
-147 PNLPEVEGTTLANFK
+147 EGTTTLTDFK
-162 AKYEGSELGLTA
+162 KAYEGSALNFTA
-174 NAYPTVTDAVTKTR
+174 NAYPTATDAVTKTR
-188 ADEVAKVEDGKDV
+188 ADEVAKVEGGKDV
-201 IMMTGAPQTIN
+201 IMMTGAPTTIN
-212 VEDGV
+212 IEDGV

-227 NQVALTV
+227 NQAALTV
-234 KRVAARVLVTTATGT
+234 KRVAARVLVTTATGKT
-249 SEFEI
+249 EFTI
-254 KGDNPTTP
+254 NGDNPKT
-262 AIKETQ
+262 AKKEEDF
-268 TVIAKV
+268 VIAKV
-274 TKLTYTV
+274 TDLNYTV

-288 YLQVKNHTE
+288 YLQAKGTA
-297 QGQTQDKENLQT
+297 QGSTQDLENTQT

-316 AYVPENSDQY
+316 NFVPEKSDQF
-326 WAKTNMDKYQ
+326 WAKATMDSYKK
-336 EATEYY
+336 AVDYY

-351 SSVKA
+351 SSVTA
-356 RTAFINDENK
+356 RTAFINDADK
-366 DQEEVGL
+366 DQKEVDL
-373 VTEHITKADGDAG
+373 VTGHITAETGGDAG
-386 IFVLPTTHA
+386 IFVLPTTHT
-395 YGSAADA
+395 YGADADA
-402 TKYRGANTAYVL
+402 TKYRGTNTAYVL
-414 VRGVVT
+414 VRGKIT
-420 PQFHVN
+420 PQFYVN
-426 NEGKLVAGAPTPGS
+426 SNGELTMAPLAKGT
-440 TFYLGANGVAYLNQA
+440 TFYLGANGLAYESENC
-455 HVQDPTKSG
+455 VQDPNKGG

-472 FVNGKVLYYVWIHP
+472 FVGGKVLYYVWIHP

-498 RNHIYHIQ
+498 RNNIYHIQ

-523 PKNTPEL
+523 PKDTPEL

-538 DNPTGKTPDNPNNP
+538 NDGQTPNNPNNP

-558 NPFEPVNPPVNP
+558 NPYEPVNPPVNP
-570 FDNLTPKETWMS
+570 FENLTPKETWMS

-587 LPWQVHSYQVNL
+587 LPWAVHSYQVNL

>member
-1 MKKQFFAAAI
+1 MKKQFFAAAM

-57 SNSDAHAGTPA
+57 D
-68 TGSGRY
+68 RY
-74 QYGSWNGKD
+74 QYASWNGKD

-89 VYVFKEVGVL
+89 VFVFKDNAL

-117 GDVKVTANNAFK
+117 GDVKVSANNAFK
-129 ITAGAKTVYIV
+129 VTAGAKKVYIV
-140 VNPTTAV
+140 VNPTTV
-147 PNLPEVEGTTLANFK
+147 DNLPTADGTTLADFK
-162 AKYEGSELGLTA
+162 AKYEGNELGFTA
-174 NAYPTVTDAVTKTR
+174 DAYPTATATKTR
-188 ADEVAKVEDGKDV
+188 ADEVAKVDNGMDV
-201 IMMTGAPQTIN
+201 IMMTGAPQDITI
-212 VEDGV
+212 EDGV

-227 NQVALTV
+227 NQVSLTV
-234 KRVAARVLVTTATGT
+234 KRVAARVLVTTATGKT
-249 SEFEI
+249 EFTI
-254 KGDNPTTP
+254 NGDNPKTP
-262 AIKETQ
+262 TKEDNFA
-268 TVIAKV
+268 IAKV
-274 TKLTYTV
+274 TDLTYTV

-288 YLQVKNHTE
+288 FLQGKDYGT
-297 QGQTQDKENLQT
+297 QGSTQDLEGSKT

-316 AYVPENSDQY
+316 AYVPDASEQY
-326 WAKTNMDKYQ
+326 WAKANMDKYQ
-336 EATEYY
+336 EATNYY
-342 DYSGLWKTA
+342 DYSGLWKAA

-356 RTAFINDENK
+356 RTAFINDV
-366 DQEEVGL
+366 DQDQNEVNL
-373 VTEHITKADGDAG
+373 VAGHITAKTDAG

-395 YGSAADA
+395 YGADADA

-414 VRGVVT
+414 VRGKIT
-420 PQFHVN
+420 PQFYVN
-426 NEGKLVAGAPTPGS
+426 SQGVLTMSPLAAGT
-440 TFYLGANGVAYLNQA
+440 TFYLGANGLAYQSEDC
-455 HVQDPTKSG
+455 VQNPDKGG
-464 VVGQTAQK
+464 VKGQTAQK

-498 RNHIYHIQ
+498 RNNIYHIQ

-523 PKNTPEL
+523 PKGTPEL

-538 DNPTGKTPDNPNNP
+538 TGGQTPNNPNNP

-558 NPFEPVNPPVNP
+558 NPFEPVAPPVNP
-570 FDNLTPKETWMS
+570 FQPLTPKETWMS

>member
-1 MKKQFFAAAI
+1 MKKQFFAAAM

-19 TACSSDDLGK
+19 TACSNDDLGK

-57 SNSDAHAGTPA
+57 D
-68 TGSGRY
+68 RY
-74 QYGSWNGKD
+74 QYASWNGKD

-89 VYVFKEVGVL
+89 VFVFKDDNTL

-117 GDVKVTANNAFK
+117 GDVKVNANNAFK
-129 ITAGAKTVYIV
+129 ITAGTKKVYIV
-140 VNPTTAV
+140 VNPTTVANM
-147 PNLPEVEGTTLANFK
+147 PATEGTTTLADFQ
-162 AKYEGSELGLTA
+162 AKYEGSELGFTA
-174 NAYPTVTDAVTKTR
+174 EAYPTATATTTR
-188 ADEVAKVEDGKDV
+188 ADEVAKVADGKDV
-201 IMMTGAPQTIN
+201 IMMTGAPTTIN
-212 VEDGV
+212 IEDGV
-217 TAQQAVAGVK
+217 TEQQAVAGVK
-227 NQVALTV
+227 NQAALTV

-249 SEFEI
+249 TEFTI
-254 KGDNPTTP
+254 NGDNPQTATV
-262 AIKETQ
+262 KEDNFA
-268 TVIAKV
+268 IAKV
-274 TKLTYTV
+274 TDLTYTV

-288 YLQVKNHTE
+288 YLQGKDFGT
-297 QGQTQDKENLQT
+297 QGSTQDLEGSKT

-316 AYVPENSDQY
+316 NYVPTNSDQF
-326 WAKTNMDKYQ
+326 WAKETMESYQ
-336 EATEYY
+336 EAIKYY
-342 DYSGLWKTA
+342 DYSGLWKAA

-356 RTAFINDENK
+356 RTAFINDDNK
-366 DQEEVGL
+366 DQKEVDL
-373 VTEHITKADGDAG
+373 VTGHITAATGGDAG
-386 IFVLPTTHA
+386 IFVLPTTHT
-395 YGSAADA
+395 YGADADA

-414 VRGVVT
+414 VRGKIT
-420 PQFHVN
+420 PQFYVN
-426 NEGKLVAGAPTPGS
+426 SQGVLTMTPLTKGT
-440 TFYLGANGVAYLNQA
+440 TFYLGANGLAYESANC
-455 HVQDPTKSG
+455 VQDPNKGG
-464 VVGQTAQK
+464 VTGQTAQK

-498 RNHIYHIQ
+498 RNNIYHIQ

-523 PKNTPEL
+523 PKGTPEL

-538 DNPTGKTPDNPNNP
+538 DNPSGQTPNNPNNP

-558 NPFEPVNPPVNP
+558 NPFEPVHPPVNP
-570 FDNLTPKETWMS
+570 YQQLTPKETWMS

>member
-1 MKKQFFAAAI
+1 MKKQFFAAAM

-57 SNSDAHAGTPA
+57 D
-68 TGSGRY
+68 RY
-74 QYGSWNGKD
+74 QYASWNGKD

-89 VYVFKEVGVL
+89 VFVFKDDNTL

-117 GDVKVTANNAFK
+117 GDVKVNANNAFK
-129 ITAGAKTVYIV
+129 ITAGTKKVYIV
-140 VNPTTAV
+140 VNPTTVANM
-147 PNLPEVEGTTLANFK
+147 PATEGTTTLADFQ
-162 AKYEGSELGLTA
+162 AKYKGSELGFTA
-174 NAYPTVTDAVTKTR
+174 DAYPTATATKTR
-188 ADEVAKVEDGKDV
+188 ADEVAKVADGKDV
-201 IMMTGAPQTIN
+201 IMMTGAPQDITI
-212 VEDGV
+212 EDGV

-249 SEFEI
+249 TEFTI
-254 KGDNPTTP
+254 NGDNPKTATV
-262 AIKETQ
+262 KEDNFA
-268 TVIAKV
+268 IAKV
-274 TKLTYTV
+274 TDLTYTV

-288 YLQVKNHTE
+288 YLQGKDFGT
-297 QGQTQDKENLQT
+297 QGSTQDLEGSKT

-316 AYVPENSDQY
+316 NYVPANSDQF
-326 WAKTNMDKYQ
+326 WAKETMESYQ
-336 EATEYY
+336 EAIKYY
-342 DYSGLWKTA
+342 DYSGLWKAA
-351 SSVKA
+351 SSVKT
-356 RTAFINDENK
+356 RTAFINDDNK
-366 DQEEVGL
+366 DQKEVDL
-373 VTEHITKADGDAG
+373 VTGHITAATGGDAG
-386 IFVLPTTHA
+386 IFVLPTTHT
-395 YGSAADA
+395 YGADA
-402 TKYRGANTAYVL
+402 DVTKYRGANTAYVL
-414 VRGVVT
+414 VRGKIT
-420 PQFHVN
+420 PQFYVN
-426 NEGKLVAGAPTPGS
+426 SQGVLTMTPLTKGT
-440 TFYLGANGVAYLNQA
+440 TFYLGANGLAYESA
-455 HVQDPTKSG
+455 DCVQDPNKGG
-464 VVGQTAQK
+464 VTGQTAQK

-498 RNHIYHIQ
+498 RNNIYHIQ

-523 PKNTPEL
+523 PKGTPEL

-538 DNPTGKTPDNPNNP
+538 NNPGGQTPNNPNNP

-558 NPFEPVNPPVNP
+558 NPFEPVHPPVNP
-570 FDNLTPKETWMS
+570 FQNLTPKETWMS

>member
-1 MKKQFFAAAI
+1 MKKQFFAAAM

-57 SNSDAHAGTPA
+57 D
-68 TGSGRY
+68 RY
-74 QYGSWNGKD
+74 QYASWNGKD

-89 VYVFKEVGVL
+89 VFVFKDNVL

-105 AENELAFNQGTS
+105 AENELAFTQGTS
-117 GDVKVTANNAFK
+117 GDVKVNANNAFK
-129 ITAGAKTVYIV
+129 VTAGAKKVYIV
-140 VNPTTAV
+140 VNPTAV
-147 PNLPEVEGTTLANFK
+147 ANMPAVEGTTTLADFQ
-162 AKYEGSELGLTA
+162 AKYEGSELGFTA
-174 NAYPTVTDAVTKTR
+174 NAYPTATATTTR
-188 ADEVAKVEDGKDV
+188 ADEVAKVEGGKDV
-201 IMMTGAPQTIN
+201 IMMTGAPQDITI
-212 VEDGV
+212 EDGV

-234 KRVAARVLVTTATGT
+234 KRVAARVLVTTATGKT
-249 SEFEI
+249 EFTI
-254 KGDNPTTP
+254 NGDNPKTATV
-262 AIKETQ
+262 KEDNFA
-268 TVIAKV
+268 IAKV
-274 TKLTYTV
+274 TDLTYTV

-288 YLQVKNHTE
+288 YFQAKGTA
-297 QGQTQDKENLQT
+297 QGSTQDLEGTQT

-316 AYVPENSDQY
+316 NFVPTKSDQF
-326 WAKTNMDKYQ
+326 WAKATMESYQ
-336 EATEYY
+336 GAIEHY

-366 DQEEVGL
+366 DQKEVDL
-373 VTEHITKADGDAG
+373 VTGHITAETGGDAG
-386 IFVLPTTHA
+386 IFVLPTTHT
-395 YGSAADA
+395 YGADADA
-402 TKYRGANTAYVL
+402 TNYRGTNTAYVL
-414 VRGVVT
+414 VRGKIT
-420 PQFHVN
+420 PQFYVN
-426 NEGKLVAGAPTPGS
+426 SNGVLTMTPLAKGT
-440 TFYLGANGVAYLNQA
+440 TFYLGANGLAYESENC
-455 HVQDPTKSG
+455 VQDPNKGG

-498 RNHIYHIQ
+498 RNNIYHIQ

-538 DNPTGKTPDNPNNP
+538 DNPSGPTPNNPNNP

-558 NPFEPVNPPVNP
+558 NPFEPVAPPVNP
-570 FDNLTPKETWMS
+570 YENLTPKETWMS

>member
-57 SNSDAHAGTPA
+57 SNSTALAGTPA

-89 VYVFKEVGVL
+89 VYVFNEGGVL

-117 GDVKVTANNAFK
+117 GDVKVSANNAFK
-129 ITAGAKTVYIV
+129 ITAGDKTVYIV
-140 VNPTTAV
+140 VNPTSVANMTAT
-147 PNLPEVEGTTLANFK
+147 EGTTTLTDFK
-162 AKYEGSELGLTA
+162 TAYEGKDLGFA
-174 NAYPTVTDAVTKTR
+174 AEAYPKADVQTTR
-188 ADEVAKVEDGKDV
+188 ADEVAKVKGGKDV
-201 IMMTGAPQTIN
+201 IMMTGAPSTITI
-212 VEDGV
+212 EDGV

-234 KRVAARVLVTTATGT
+234 KRVAARVLVTTATGKT
-249 SEFEI
+249 EFEI
-254 KGDNPTTP
+254 KGDNPTTTT
-262 AIKETQ
+262 KEDNV
-268 TVIAKV
+268 VIAKV
-274 TKLTYTV
+274 TNLTYTV

-288 YLQVKNHTE
+288 YFKAKDYTAK
-297 QGQTQDKENLQT
+297 GKTQDKENLQT

-316 AYVPENSDQY
+316 AYVPAKSDQY

-336 EATEYY
+336 EATNYY
-342 DYSGLWKTA
+342 DYSGLWKPA
-351 SSVKA
+351 SSVKT
-356 RTAFINDENK
+356 RTAFINDVDK
-366 DQEEVGL
+366 DQEEVDL
-373 VTEHITKADGDAG
+373 VTGHITKTDGDAG
-386 IFVLPTTHA
+386 IFVLPTTHK
-395 YGSAADA
+395 YGDEADN
-402 TKYRGANTAYVL
+402 TDYRGTNTAYVL

-426 NEGKLVAGAPTPGS
+426 NQGKLVAGAPAANS
-440 TFYLGANGVAYLNQA
+440 TFYLGANGIAYLNQD
-455 HVQDPTKSG
+455 HVQNPDMGG
-464 VVGQTAQK
+464 VTGQTAQK

-498 RNHIYHIQ
+498 RNNIYHIQ

-530 DPKTGKPK
+530 DPNTGKPK
-538 DNPTGKTPDNPNNP
+538 TGGRTPSNPNNP

-558 NPFEPVNPPVNP
+558 NPYEPVNPPVNP

-587 LPWQVHSYQVNL
+587 LPWAVHSYQVNL

>member
-1 MKKQFFAAAI
+1 MKKQFFAAAM

-57 SNSDAHAGTPA
+57 D
-68 TGSGRY
+68 RY
-74 QYGSWNGKD
+74 QYASWNGKD

-89 VYVFKEVGVL
+89 VFVFKDNAL

-117 GDVKVTANNAFK
+117 GDVKVSANKAFK
-129 ITAGAKTVYIV
+129 VTAGAKTVYIV
-140 VNPTTAV
+140 VNPTTV
-147 PNLPEVEGTTLANFK
+147 DNLPTADGTTLADFK
-162 AKYEGSELGLTA
+162 AKYEGNELGFA
-174 NAYPTVTDAVTKTR
+174 ADAYPTATATKTR
-188 ADEVAKVEDGKDV
+188 ADEVAKVDNGMDV
-201 IMMTGAPQTIN
+201 IMMTGAPQDITI
-212 VEDGV
+212 EDGV

-227 NQVALTV
+227 NQVSLTV
-234 KRVAARVLVTTATGT
+234 KRVAARVLVTTATGKT
-249 SEFEI
+249 EFTI
-254 KGDNPTTP
+254 NGDNPQTP
-262 AIKETQ
+262 TKEDNFA
-268 TVIAKV
+268 IAKV
-274 TKLTYTV
+274 TDLTYTV

-288 YLQVKNHTE
+288 FLQGKDYGT
-297 QGQTQDKENLQT
+297 QGSTQDLEGSKT

-316 AYVPENSDQY
+316 AYVPDASEQY
-326 WAKTNMDKYQ
+326 WAKANMDKYQ
-336 EATEYY
+336 EATNYY
-342 DYSGLWKTA
+342 DYSGLWKAA

-356 RTAFINDENK
+356 RTAFINEV
-366 DQEEVGL
+366 DQDQNEVNL
-373 VTEHITKADGDAG
+373 VAGHITAKTDAG

-395 YGSAADA
+395 YGADADA

-414 VRGVVT
+414 VRGKIT
-420 PQFHVN
+420 PQFYVN
-426 NEGKLVAGAPTPGS
+426 SQGVLTMSPLAAGT
-440 TFYLGANGVAYLNQA
+440 TFYLGANGLAYQSEDC
-455 HVQDPTKSG
+455 VQNPDKGG
-464 VVGQTAQK
+464 VKGQTAQK

-498 RNHIYHIQ
+498 RNNIYHIQ

-523 PKNTPEL
+523 PKGTPEL

-538 DNPTGKTPDNPNNP
+538 TGGQTPNNPNNP

-558 NPFEPVNPPVNP
+558 NPFEPVAPPVNP
-570 FDNLTPKETWMS
+570 FQPLTPKETWMS

>member
-1 MKKQFFAAAI
+1 MKKQFFAAAM

-57 SNSDAHAGTPA
+57 D
-68 TGSGRY
+68 RY
-74 QYGSWNGKD
+74 QYASWNGKD

-89 VYVFKEVGVL
+89 VFVFKDDNTL

-117 GDVKVTANNAFK
+117 GDVKVNANNAFK
-129 ITAGAKTVYIV
+129 ITAGTKKVYIV
-140 VNPTTAV
+140 VNPTTVANM
-147 PNLPEVEGTTLANFK
+147 PATEGTTTLADFQ
-162 AKYEGSELGLTA
+162 AKYEGSELGFTA
-174 NAYPTVTDAVTKTR
+174 DAYPTATATKTR
-188 ADEVAKVEDGKDV
+188 ADEVAKVADGKDV
-201 IMMTGAPQTIN
+201 IMMTGAPQDITI
-212 VEDGV
+212 EDGV

-249 SEFEI
+249 TEFTI
-254 KGDNPTTP
+254 NGDNPKTATV
-262 AIKETQ
+262 KEDNFA
-268 TVIAKV
+268 IAKV
-274 TKLTYTV
+274 TDLTYTV

-288 YLQVKNHTE
+288 YLQGKDFGT
-297 QGQTQDKENLQT
+297 QGSTQDLEGSKT

-316 AYVPENSDQY
+316 NYVPANSDQF
-326 WAKTNMDKYQ
+326 WAKETMESYQ
-336 EATEYY
+336 EAIKYY
-342 DYSGLWKTA
+342 DYSGLWKAA
-351 SSVKA
+351 SSVKT
-356 RTAFINDENK
+356 RTAFINDDNK
-366 DQEEVGL
+366 DQKEVDL
-373 VTEHITKADGDAG
+373 VTGHITAATGGDAG
-386 IFVLPTTHA
+386 IFVLPTTHT
-395 YGSAADA
+395 YGADA
-402 TKYRGANTAYVL
+402 DVTKYRGANTAYVL
-414 VRGVVT
+414 VRGKIT
-420 PQFHVN
+420 PQFYVN
-426 NEGKLVAGAPTPGS
+426 SQGVLTMTPLTKGT
-440 TFYLGANGVAYLNQA
+440 TFYLGANGLAYESA
-455 HVQDPTKSG
+455 DCVQDPNKGG
-464 VVGQTAQK
+464 VTGQTAQK

-498 RNHIYHIQ
+498 RNNIYHIQ

-523 PKNTPEL
+523 PKGTPEL

-538 DNPTGKTPDNPNNP
+538 NNPGGQTPNNPNNP

-558 NPFEPVNPPVNP
+558 NPFEPVHPPVNP
-570 FDNLTPKETWMS
+570 FQNLTPKETWMS

>member
-57 SNSDAHAGTPA
+57 SNFDALAGTPA

-89 VYVFKEVGVL
+89 VYVFNEGNVL

-117 GDVKVTANNAFK
+117 GDVKVSANNAFK

-140 VNPTTAV
+140 VNPTSVANMTAT
-147 PNLPEVEGTTLANFK
+147 EGTTTLTDFK
-162 AKYEGSELGLTA
+162 TAYEGKDLGFA
-174 NAYPTVTDAVTKTR
+174 AEAYPKADVQTTR
-188 ADEVAKVEDGKDV
+188 ADEVAKVKGGKDV
-201 IMMTGAPQTIN
+201 IMMTGAPSTITI
-212 VEDGV
+212 EDGV

-234 KRVAARVLVTTATGT
+234 KRVAARVLVTTATGKT
-249 SEFEI
+249 EFEI
-254 KGDNPTTP
+254 KGDDPTTP
-262 AIKETQ
+262 TKEDNV
-268 TVIAKV
+268 VIAKV
-274 TKLTYTV
+274 TNLTYTV

-288 YLQVKNHTE
+288 YFKAKDYTA
-297 QGQTQDKENLQT
+297 QGKTQDKENLQT

-316 AYVPENSDQY
+316 AYVPAKSDQY

-336 EATEYY
+336 EATNYY
-342 DYSGLWKTA
+342 DYSGLWKPA
-351 SSVKA
+351 SSVKT
-356 RTAFINDENK
+356 RTAFINDVDK
-366 DQEEVGL
+366 DQDEVDL
-373 VTEHITKADGDAG
+373 VTGHITKTDGDAG
-386 IFVLPTTHA
+386 IFVLPTTHK
-395 YGSAADA
+395 YGDEADN
-402 TKYRGANTAYVL
+402 TDYRGTNTAYVL

-426 NEGKLVAGAPTPGS
+426 NQGKLVAGAPAANS
-440 TFYLGANGVAYLNQA
+440 TFYLGANGIAYLNQD
-455 HVQDPTKSG
+455 HVQNPDKGG
-464 VVGQTAQK
+464 VTGQTAQK

-498 RNHIYHIQ
+498 RNNIYHIQ

-530 DPKTGKPK
+530 DPNTGKPK
-538 DNPTGKTPDNPNNP
+538 TGGQTPSNPNNP

-558 NPFEPVNPPVNP
+558 NPYEPVNPPVNP

-587 LPWQVHSYQVNL
+587 LPWAVHSYQVNL